1 MWHQRTRWLPP
12 SLHYCLLLE
21 PDSFSLACTAADD
34 KWAEVT
40 MGISHLST
48 SAQSEK
54 PQPRASLSNVCVC
67 VRERQ
72 SQGEKQWKDE
82 RWSSCPGQGGRQG
95 VWTTDRDRK
104 KLMRL
109 NVRTTKWVQV
119 HPTSVSRQRAQRRD
133 FPRFAFPLL
142 YSSVC
147 GVPCL
152 SVHSGRIT
160 QSLGWA
166 LELKD
171 SWLPAG
177 VVTHTQHISALLSKP
192 HNLGEGRSLQKGEWG
207 VTALCEAKGWPLLP
221 AGVTQLVLLSP
232 CECVCTLAW
241 TTTKAISFS
250 FQVSEVVK
258 LYRCVAEIK
267 GGNGL
272 TNKYS

>member
-1 MWHQRTRWLPP
+1 MGRGNDGNLASVYVSAEWETPA
-12 SLHYCLLLE
+12 SCL
-21 PDSFSLACTAADD
+21 FKQC
-34 KWAEVT
+34 
-40 MGISHLST
+40 
-48 SAQSEK
+48 
-54 PQPRASLSNVCVC
+54 VCVC

-109 NVRTTKWVQV
+109 NVRTTKWVKV
-119 HPTSVSRQRAQRRD
+119 HLTSVSRQRAQRRD

-142 YSSVC
+142 YSSIC

-177 VVTHTQHISALLSKP
+177 VVTHTQHISVLLSKP
-192 HNLGEGRSLQKGEWG
+192 H
-207 VTALCEAKGWPLLP
+207 
-221 AGVTQLVLLSP
+221 
-232 CECVCTLAW
+232 
-241 TTTKAISFS
+241 I
-250 FQVSEVVK
+250 
-258 LYRCVAEIK
+258 
-267 GGNGL
+267 
-272 TNKYS
+272 